1 MTDGGRDRRV
11 LLFDLGGVLVA
22 AGGLAALQQWLPALA
37 ADEVSA
43 RWHASQAVGLFE
55 RGRLSPEEFARRF
68 VDEWRLPMAPPE
80 FLSAFTQWVHGFYPG
95 AQALLRRLR
104 ARHTLACLSNTN
116 AAHWAVL
123 DDVRDSFDV
132 CIASHLIGHMK
143 PDRAAF
149 DHALRALAALP
160 RDVCFFDDLLPNV
173 QAARALGIQ
182 SFHVHGVTEVEA
194 ALRHIGITNSCDAR
208 APRAD

>member
-1 MTDGGRDRRV
+1 MDDEVRDRRV

-22 AGGLAALQQWLPALA
+22 ASGLAALQQWQPALA
-37 ADEVSA
+37 ADEISA

-55 RGRLSPEEFARRF
+55 RGQLEPGEFARRF
-68 VDEWRLPMAPPE
+68 VDEWQLPLAPAE
-80 FLSAFTQWVHGFYPG
+80 FLLAFTQWVRGFYPG
-95 AQALLRRLR
+95 AQALLQRLR
-104 ARHTLACLSNTN
+104 TRHTVACLSNTN

-123 DDVRDSFDV
+123 GDVRDAFDL

-149 DHALRALAALP
+149 DHALRALATAP
-160 RDVCFFDDLLPNV
+160 EDVCFFDDLLPNV

-182 SFHVHGVTEVEA
+182 AFHVRGVAEIEA
-194 ALRHIGITNSCDAR
+194 ALRHIGITNSCDA
-208 APRAD
+208 